1 MDEFEDA
8 SSASSDGDELRVR
21 SRSSSTS
28 SASSEAGVPDADE
41 VVEARSDVSDDELV
55 AREESSSDSEE
66 DAGGDLDDDLHCV
79 ARVLHATVHHMQRD
93 RAALR
98 DPAVGAWLAANDYC
112 PPADACAL
120 VDGLE
125 RMCASNFGAAPS
137 DAELKR
143 GVAGALSGAL
153 RDVLRRRVPASELVG
168 APARV
173 TASER
178 ASIEKHAKVAL
189 AHHADHGSS
198 VQALYR
204 VLTTDPLVKKLLGTL
219 GGTAKDA
226 HHLAWS
232 LSTRLGKLEAHMTVQ
247 TLSKAIQLLISML
260 FRILIHT
267 LLFSSPD
274 EIHAPVVPGVT
285 VGDLGAAVFVNELH
299 YHLTRPDATYG
310 EEPGPPA
317 TMAEFLRKAF
327 NAKFAGAR
335 GPDDEVS
342 EEPPSLPDDEPEEE
356 SDESDT
362 SELRPAPPAP
372 PRPAAPA
379 LPPRPAPAAEAALE
393 RLLSGPTDGAAAL
406 DPAAAATIATLRRAV
421 DANATEVALA
431 QSNLAQAQA
440 AEAAAEVVAADEA
453 ARAKEARR
461 RASNRA
467 AARFLAENAGRA
479 LESDATREAARAT
492 HAAVGAAHQT
502 AIAEAPRLAGGFAS
516 ALRGLFGR
524 KGGDAAPKVPA
535 SEKLAAAAGKLGAVS
550 GALTAVVDKGGDVL
564 NHAGPV
570 FQAMIG
576 NVANV
581 ATILAEMVAK
591 ILASP
596 ETQKA
601 LSGVA
606 DVATRA
612 VGGVAEQAVSAIGK
626 GVVESVKEIADSPD
640 GVPDVFADHRYAGGL
655 VHMSKTTVCG
665 LPRAVLYVKE
675 HKKVEVPVSVGVM
688 VGFALARRN
697 VGDLAATTATFVATL
712 YRLVRALLRRPEQ
725 WPQAAVDYVRSGV
738 ALAPPRDREDAYHG
752 EPVYAIRVPRAV
764 DLSALNA
771 STNVGAWLPSHLLPV
786 LDFLCGAIAAIAL
799 TRPDLV
805 SPAQINNLHAEM
817 QRVGARK

>member
-8 SSASSDGDELRVR
+8 SSASSDELAADDEVRGR
-21 SRSSSTS
+21 SRSSS
-28 SASSEAGVPDADE
+28 SASAVDARDAGAE
-41 VVEARSDVSDDELV
+41 ESDDELV
-55 AREESSSDSEE
+55 AREESSSSDDEVE
-66 DAGGDLDDDLHCV
+66 DAAAADDDGDDMDRV
-79 ARVLHATVHHMQRD
+79 ACVLHAAARHMQRD
-93 RAALR
+93 HAALC
-98 DPAVGAWLAANDYC
+98 DPAVGAWLAANDFC
-112 PPADACAL
+112 PPTTARAL
-120 VDGLE
+120 VDGID
-125 RMCASNFGAAPS
+125 RMRASSFGAAPS
-137 DAELKR
+137 DATLKR
-143 GVAGALSGAL
+143 GVADALSGAL
-153 RDVLRRRVPASELVG
+153 RDVLGRSVPAAELAG

-173 TASER
+173 SAAER
-178 ASIEKHAKVAL
+178 ASIEKHAQVAL
-189 AHHADHGSS
+189 AHHADHGSG

-204 VLTTDPLVKKLLGTL
+204 VLTTDPLVQKLLGTL

-232 LSTRLGKLEAHMTVQ
+232 LSTRLGKLEAHMTMQ
-247 TLSKAIQLLISML
+247 TVVKAVQLLIPML

-267 LLFSSPD
+267 LILSSPD
-274 EIHAPVVPGVT
+274 ELDAPVVAGVT
-285 VGDLGAAVFVNELH
+285 VGELGTAVFVNELH

-310 EEPGPPA
+310 EGPDTSPTSVA
-317 TMAEFLRKAF
+317 DMLRRAF

-335 GPDDEVS
+335 GSDDE
-342 EEPPSLPDDEPEEE
+342 EELPPLPDEEPEEG
-356 SDESDT
+356 SDESDA
-362 SELRPAPPAP
+362 SELRAAAPPP
-372 PRPAAPA
+372 
-379 LPPRPAPAAEAALE
+379 LPPRPTPAAEAALE
-393 RLLSGPTDGAAAL
+393 RLLAGPADGAAAL

-440 AEAAAEVVAADEA
+440 AEAAAEVSAVDEA

-467 AARFLAENAGRA
+467 VARFLAENAGRA
-479 LESDATREAARAT
+479 LESDATREAAAAT
-492 HAAVGAAHQT
+492 HAAIGAAHQT

-516 ALRGLFGR
+516 ALRGLFAR
-524 KGGDAAPKVPA
+524 RDASAAAPKVPA

-606 DVATRA
+606 DVATKA

-626 GVVESVKEIADSPD
+626 GVVESVKEIADTPD
-640 GVPDVFADHRYAGGL
+640 GVRAVFADLYAPGKYAKGKPAM
-655 VHMSKTTVCG
+655 VHMSETVVHG

-675 HKKVEVPVSVGVM
+675 HKKVQVPVSIGAM
-688 VGFALARRN
+688 VGFALAARGG
-697 VGDLAATTATFVATL
+697 VDIAATSATFVAAL
-712 YRLVRALLRRPEQ
+712 YRLVRALRRRPET
-725 WPQAAVDYVRSGV
+725 WPAKAVDYVRSGV
-738 ALAPPRDREDAYHG
+738 ALAPPRDREGAYHG

-764 DLSALNA
+764 DMSALNA
-771 STNVGAWLPSHLLPV
+771 AVDVGAWLPSHILPV
-786 LDFLCGAIAAIAL
+786 LDFLCGAVAAIAL
-799 TRPDLV
+799 KRPDLV
-805 SPAQINNLHAEM
+805 SPAQIHNLHAGM
-817 QRVGARK
+817 RAVGT